1 MKKLMIALTAAAA
14 MGSLALMPTEAS
26 AQRVGRGGAAVG
38 AVRGGGM
45 AFRGGYAGYRG
56 GYAGYR
62 GGWHRG
68 GGWGWG
74 AGAAAV
80 GLGLGLAAAGA
91 YPYYGAY
98 GYYPAYDGCYL
109 QRQWTPY
116 GVQLV
121 RVCQ

>member
-1 MKKLMIALTAAAA
+1 MKKLMIALTAAAT
-14 MGSLALMPTEAS
+14 MGSLAMLPTEAS

-56 GYAGYR
+56 G
-62 GGWHRG
+62 WHRG

-74 AGAAAV
+74 AGAAAA

-98 GYYPAYDGCYL
+98 GYYPTTAYDDCYL